1 VLAVEAGDHAGDAG
15 ADVADVQAVP
25 LLAEPAHRLVAAAL
39 GAALDRRRR
48 KRDDIT
54 AAGQSPGSRDGQIPA
69 RWWPEIRVALG
80 GDGGFAGALYHRWS
94 AALTARLDAVLEA
107 RPADLPD
114 AAAQAA
120 RLLARERPAL
130 FGLLSAYASHPVL
143 AAARVRE
150 KDSLAWAPGAQLA
163 ALAPQPAA
171 APAA

>member
-1 VLAVEAGDHAGDAG
+1 MSWEDYHRRARVVDGVLH
-15 ADVADVQAVP
+15 DVAA
-25 LLAEPAHRLVAAAL
+25 
-39 GAALDRRRR
+39 
-48 KRDDIT
+48 
-54 AAGQSPGSRDGQIPA
+54 SRDGQIPG
-69 RWWPEIRVALG
+69 RWRPEIRVALG
-80 GDGGFAGALYHRWS
+80 GDGGFAGALYHRWFS
-94 AALTARLDAVLEA
+94 ALTARLDAVLEA

-163 ALAPQPAA
+163 ALAPQTAA

>member
-1 VLAVEAGDHAGDAG
+1 MSWEDYHRRARVVDGVLH
-15 ADVADVQAVP
+15 DVAA
-25 LLAEPAHRLVAAAL
+25 
-39 GAALDRRRR
+39 
-48 KRDDIT
+48 
-54 AAGQSPGSRDGQIPA
+54 SRDGQIPA
-69 RWWPEIRVALG
+69 RWWPEIQVAFG
-80 GDGGFAGALYHRWS
+80 GDGGFAGALYHRWF

-107 RPADLPD
+107 RPADPPD

>member
-1 VLAVEAGDHAGDAG
+1 MSWEDYHRRARVVDGVLH
-15 ADVADVQAVP
+15 DVAA
-25 LLAEPAHRLVAAAL
+25 
-39 GAALDRRRR
+39 
-48 KRDDIT
+48 
-54 AAGQSPGSRDGQIPA
+54 SRDGQIPA
-69 RWWPEIRVALG
+69 RWRPEIRAALG
-80 GDGGFAGALYHRWS
+80 GDGGLAGALYHRWF

-114 AAAQAA
+114 AAAHAA

-163 ALAPQPAA
+163 ALAPQTAA

>member
-1 VLAVEAGDHAGDAG
+1 MSWQDYHRRARVVDGVLH
-15 ADVADVQAVP
+15 DVAA
-25 LLAEPAHRLVAAAL
+25 
-39 GAALDRRRR
+39 
-48 KRDDIT
+48 
-54 AAGQSPGSRDGQIPA
+54 SRDGQIPA

-80 GDGGFAGALYHRWS
+80 GDGGFAGALYHRWF

-150 KDSLAWAPGAQLA
+150 KNSLAWAPGAQLA
-163 ALAPQPAA
+163 ALAPQAAA